1 MSEMQLN
8 ATLRES
14 TGKVDN
20 QRLRRE
26 GKIPAVLYG
35 PRGNFSLEMDE
46 EATRYSLEKYSGR
59 HELMKLK
66 ISGAEDWEGEVLLQD
81 VQKHPYKHQ
90 IVHLDFREPP
100 AGSRLKLSIPLRTV
114 GESPGVKRGGVMQLP
129 LRNIQVLCYPDNI
142 PSTIDV
148 DVSEL
153 DLGVTLRASDLQMPD
168 RVSLASTENF
178 TVASIVG
185 RAARQIAAAAAAE
198 KQK

>member
-1 MSEMQLN
+1 MQLN
-8 ATLRES
+8 ATLREA

-46 EATRYSLEKYSGR
+46 EATRHSLEKYSGR

-66 ISGAEDWEGEVLLQD
+66 VNGAEDWEGEVLLQD

-90 IVHLDFREPP
+90 LVHLDFREPP

-129 LRNIQVLCYPDNI
+129 LRNIQVLCYPDSI

-148 DVSEL
+148 DVTNL
-153 DLGVTLRASDLQMPD
+153 DLGVTLRASDLQMPE
-168 RVSLASTENF
+168 RVTLASSENF

-185 RAARQIAAAAAAE
+185 RAARQIAAAAAAD
-198 KQK
+198 KQGK